1 MTIRVKGGEEEDGGG
16 AGRSG
21 RERREK
27 RGEKETE
34 GEEERQAM
42 EGKRNTTLWMGRR
55 EEMYLI
61 EEQRV
66 FSRVGGRVEG
76 VQWLSPAILLTYLL

>member
-1 MTIRVKGGEEEDGGG
+1 
-16 AGRSG
+16 
-21 RERREK
+21 
-27 RGEKETE
+27 
-34 GEEERQAM
+34 M

>member
-1 MTIRVKGGEEEDGGG
+1 MGEEQAEVE
-16 AGRSG
+16 G
-21 RERREK
+21 REGKKEGRKRRK
-27 RGEKETE
+27 
-34 GEEERQAM
+34 EERKSD
-42 EGKRNTTLWMGRR
+42 KRWKGRETLPYGWGGGRR